1 MQRRVL
7 ITAVAAVVLFW
18 IVMTALLLKREVF
31 IPRLTP
37 DRLAGSGYSEMPT
50 DTWMAIYTSDR
61 TQIGYVNVRT
71 HPEARQNDPG
81 TLITVLGRVRLAML
95 GDASE
100 MVALGQTWVSRKN
113 GVREFSF
120 DIRSSGHD
128 VSVSG
133 AVDGHTLKARVK
145 TGGESYPLELPLQ
158 NTLRLSSGIGFSA
171 TNMPVLEP
179 GDVFQVD
186 TFDPLSMS
194 VSPAKVTCDGI
205 EKIQNMGNTVEA
217 RVVTLDMNG
226 IKTRAWI
233 SDTGEVLRAETLL
246 GFIVERTRQEDAM
259 ANLAGPPQSTDTFSQ
274 LAAVRPTGKV
284 PHRGARRMIIRVS
297 GGDPDRPPPTDDTQ
311 TVNSAGQV
319 AIVSPEPPAGPDAK
333 APPKA
338 IADAFLGGDPFV
350 QTNSPRIR
358 EAAKLI
364 LGDETGTW
372 NRAMRLYEWVYENI
386 EKVPVL
392 SVPSALDVLD
402 SKKGD
407 CNEHT
412 VLYTALA
419 RAAGIPTR
427 IAIGIVWS
435 EEYHA
440 FYYHAWPEVYAGR
453 WYWVDPTL
461 GQPIADATHVKL
473 LTGGIEN
480 WWQLVPYL
488 GRIQVTIDEL
498 EY

>member
-7 ITAVAAVVLFW
+7 IIVIATVIIFW
-18 IVMTALLLKREVF
+18 AVMTVFLLKREVF

-37 DRLAGSGYSEMPT
+37 DRLAGSGYSDMPT

-61 TQIGYVNVRT
+61 TPIGYVNVRT

-81 TLITVLGRVRLAML
+81 TLITVLGRVRLTML

-120 DIRSSGHD
+120 DIRSSGHN
-128 VSVSG
+128 VTVG
-133 AVDGHTLKARVK
+133 GVVDGQTLKARVE
-145 TGGESYPLELPLQ
+145 TGGESYPLEMPLQ
-158 NTLRLSSGIGFSA
+158 NNLRLSTGIGFSA
-171 TNMPVLEP
+171 SNMPALEP
-179 GDVFQVD
+179 GDVFQID

-194 VSPAKVTCDGI
+194 VSPAKVTCDGT
-205 EKIQNMGNTVEA
+205 EKIQNMGKTVEA

-226 IKTRAWI
+226 LKTRAWI

-246 GFIVERTRQEDAM
+246 GFIVERTRQDDAM
-259 ANLAGPPQSTDTFSQ
+259 ANLAGTAQSSDTFSQ
-274 LAAVRPTGKV
+274 LAAVHPTGKT
-284 PHRGARRMIIRVS
+284 PHRGAQRMVVQLS
-297 GGDPDRPPPTDDTQ
+297 GGDPQRTLPTDDTQ
-311 TVNSAGQV
+311 SVNAAGQV
-319 AIVSPEPPAGPDAK
+319 VIVVPDAPAGLDSES
-333 APPKA
+333 PPQA
-338 IADAFLGGDPFV
+338 ITDTFLGSDPFV
-350 QTNSPRIR
+350 QSNSPRMR
-358 EAAKLI
+358 DAAKLI
-364 LGDETGTW
+364 LGDEKGMW
-372 NRAMRLYEWVYENI
+372 NRAMRLYDWVYKNI
-386 EKVPVL
+386 EKAPVL

-440 FYYHAWPEVYAGR
+440 FYYHAWPEVYVGR
-453 WYWVDPTL
+453 WYWIDPTL
-461 GQPIADATHVKL
+461 GQPIADATHIKL

-488 GRIQVTIDEL
+488 GRLQVNIDEL
-498 EY
+498 E